1 MAATVDLDFV
11 TTVPYRD
18 FIGDIG
24 SERERHTRF
33 DGVHLSEAGV
43 AEVGA
48 WLMDGIL
55 NP

>member
-11 TTVPYRD
+11 TTVPYRG